1 MRGDAGDAGDG
12 IRPWLVVIDPQV
24 IFASPE
30 SPWGS
35 PMFAAIVPR
44 VRALATAFAGR
55 VVVTRFVAPAEPQGS
70 WRAYYVQWPFARVE
84 DSDPLYA
91 VVPELA
97 SLAAAAHVVT
107 EPTFGKWGAALREI
121 VGATPRLVLT
131 GVSTDCCV
139 IATALAAAD
148 AGAAVTV
155 VSDACAGSTP
165 DNHAA
170 ALQVLSL
177 YEPQIT
183 LTTTAEL
190 LA

>member
-1 MRGDAGDAGDG
+1 MADSTTDGDA
-12 IRPWLVVIDPQV
+12 WLVVIDPQV

-30 SPWGS
+30 SDWGS

-44 VRALATAFAGR
+44 VHSLARGFTGR
-55 VVVTRFVAPAEPQGS
+55 VVVTRFVAPTSPQGS
-70 WRAYYVQWPFARVE
+70 WADYYARWPFARVE
-84 DSDPLYA
+84 ESDPLYA

-97 SLAAAAHVVT
+97 SLAAGAHVVT

-148 AGAAVTV
+148 AGARVTV
-155 VSDACAGSTP
+155 ATDACAGSTP
-165 DNHAA
+165 DDHAA
-170 ALQVLSL
+170 ALRVMSL
-177 YEPQIT
+177 FEPQIT
-183 LTTTAEL
+183 LSTTAEL
-190 LA
+190 LT